1 MNPKCSD
8 AAAVCDGGAICSQP
22 TGLMRIETTGLKPKS
37 LGSGDG
43 RGVGLACNRPASTSV
58 IAGPV
63 VASVLLV
70 VVVVEVTT
78 VVDLVLLLRPPLLPV
93 LWLLSAWSATTQ
105 YMFSPS
111 SVATVMID
119 D

>member
-1 MNPKCSD
+1 MNPKCND

-22 TGLMRIETTGLKPKS
+22 TGWIETTGLKPKS

-43 RGVGLACNRPASTSV
+43 RGVGLACNRPASTPV

-63 VASVLLV
+63 VASVLLL

-78 VVDLVLLLRPPLLPV
+78 VVDLVLLLQPPLLPV
-93 LWLLSAWSATTQ
+93 LWLLSAWSATTHVQ
-105 YMFSPS
+105 SLLCS
-111 SVATVMID
+111 HRHD
-119 D
+119 